1 MTESKAKKAAAKK
14 PVAKKAEHKPVK
26 KEGHKTAEKAHAKP
40 KPEHKKPEHKP
51 AAKEAQKEEAKPA
64 EKPKAAEPKARP
76 KPVEAAPPK
85 KEQKPKRIIEVAKIA
100 YLPKKG
106 VSVPDKGKPRFIR
119 QEGGRYKR
127 LQDVWRRP
135 TGIDSKKIERKRGKG
150 SLPEIGYKKPAADSG
165 LQFGFEP
172 HRVFNVNDLR
182 AVKPG
187 REAAVI
193 AKSVGRRKRNMIIEE
208 ANRLKITILNPRRG
222 EA

>member
-1 MTESKAKKAAAKK
+1 MTESKARKTAAKK
-14 PVAKKAEHKPVK
+14 PVAKKAEHKPAK
-26 KEGHKTAEKAHAKP
+26 KEERKASEKAPVKQ
-40 KPEHKKPEHKP
+40 KQESKKPEQKP
-51 AAKEAQKEEAKPA
+51 AAKEAQKEAKPA
-64 EKPKAAEPKARP
+64 EKPKAAEPKPRA
-76 KPVEAAPPK
+76 KPAEAAPPK
-85 KEQKPKRIIEVAKIA
+85 KELKPKRIIEVAKIA

-135 TGIDSKKIERKRGKG
+135 TGIDSKKLERKRGKG
-150 SLPEIGYKKPAADSG
+150 GLPEIGYKKPARDSG

-193 AKSVGRRKRNMIIEE
+193 AKSVGRRKRNLIIEE
-208 ANRLKITILNPRRG
+208 ANRLKITVLNPRRG